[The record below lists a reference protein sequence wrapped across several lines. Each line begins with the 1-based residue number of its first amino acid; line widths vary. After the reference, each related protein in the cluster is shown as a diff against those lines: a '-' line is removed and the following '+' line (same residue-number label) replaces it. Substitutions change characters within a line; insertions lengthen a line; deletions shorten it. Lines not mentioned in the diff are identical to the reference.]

1 MASPSPSLHRPV
13 AKQKLPE
20 NSLEKSN
27 GASSKVVD
35 AALEAAGRTFSSQ
48 PAANFDGDTTGASK
62 IEPGRS
68 KLKGAFLMPIDRIRP
83 DPNQPRKQIAPDHLR
98 QLVAS
103 IKRVGILQP
112 ITLQYIEGDDIYQI
126 LSGECRFTA
135 ARAAGLKNLPVWVKT
150 PKNEEVL
157 LHQVIENWHRS
168 DLNPFD
174 LADSLAQLKDANGL
188 SQADLSRSTGKNK
201 SEISRLLSLLDLDAD
216 VQKLARDD
224 STGRITKRH
233 LFAVA
238 RLKVGDQMKLVNR
251 IVNQDLTAMDVER
264 YVQRIEQP
272 KGRRKTTGAPV
283 TRRKYTTKH
292 ASVLLTFR
300 KKEVNDDDVLFAL
313 QELRGQIRAGRNEL
327 N

>member
-1 MASPSPSLHRPV
+1 MAV
-13 AKQKLPE
+13 
-20 NSLEKSN
+20 
-27 GASSKVVD
+27 
-35 AALEAAGRTFSSQ
+35 
-48 PAANFDGDTTGASK
+48 
-62 IEPGRS
+62 
-68 KLKGAFLMPIDRIRP
+68 DRIRP
-83 DPNQPRKQIAPDHLR
+83 DPNQPRKQIAPDHLK

-135 ARAAGLKNLPVWVKT
+135 AKAAGLENLPVWVKT

-174 LADSLAQLKDANGL
+174 LADSLSQLKDANGF

-201 SEISRLLSLLDLDAD
+201 SEISRLLSLLELDAD
-216 VQKLARDD
+216 VQKIARDD
-224 STGRITKRH
+224 ASGRITKRH

-238 RLKVGDQMKLVNR
+238 RLDADGQKKLVNR
-251 IVNQDLTAMDVER
+251 IVKQDLTAMDIER
-264 YVQRIEQP
+264 YVQRLEQP
-272 KGRRKTTGAPV
+272 KGKGKVIGAPV
-283 TRRKYTTKH
+283 TRRKYVTKH
-292 ASVLLTFR
+292 ATVLLTFR
-300 KKEVNDDDVLFAL
+300 KKEVNDDDVLLAL
-313 QELRGQIRAGRNEL
+313 QELKALIKAGRNEL